1 MNAEITE
8 ITDIPAALPVSE
20 AEDEREK
27 LLEQAANEKIDAD
40 ENDLL
45 ETDEDEEFEDVEG
58 LIKPSK
64 KKLFLAFVGFVF
76 CFMLLVALLSWF
88 FGIGVFAA
96 TKTQAVDRTA
106 KTGSSVATAPV
117 TEEEKLKMAL
127 NLVAEKNAND
137 SSDSSVA
144 DSSEYPMGD
153 SNLNSSADISSTKAT
168 DVTEP
173 VIVPDVAVEP
183 SRNTAN
189 NPSPSTNGVA
199 NKSQSSIISSEI
211 QNSPNNE
218 KTNPVFNPP
227 NQSGETIAP
236 RGRSVFFGV
245 ERKENGSTN
254 LSPRF
259 NNQTIIRNITDN
271 SNKRTVVAIPFG
283 TLLPIRFLGAVY
295 TLRSS
300 GGLVR
305 MELTRSIS
313 GKNYSYPAGTVLVGT
328 LRGNEY
334 KRAFISVVGLIDTKT
349 GGLVKF
355 EGEVMGNDGASGVV
369 GRRRQV
375 KGAWSRVL
383 GGMRDAGAIA
393 IGAIGNR
400 RSGGGTVII
409 SDSTSKASGVLT
421 DELSGL
427 VGDKKKSGEFIEI
440 AAGTTGFVLVTDL
453 PDEISSSEN
462 FSQNSKSATGLS
474 ESELADLFSEGS
486 PEKLRAAL
494 PRMTP
499 AFRDLAEKVLAMEG
513 R

>member
-8 ITDIPAALPVSE
+8 ITDIPAALPIGE
-20 AEDEREK
+20 AENEREK

-45 ETDEDEEFEDVEG
+45 EADEDEEFEDVEE
-58 LIKPSK
+58 LVKPSK

-106 KTGSSVATAPV
+106 KTDSSATTAPV

-127 NLVAEKNAND
+127 NLVADKNANAT
-137 SSDSSVA
+137 SDSSIA

-153 SNLNSSADISSTKAT
+153 SSLNSPVDISSTKAA

-173 VIVPDVAVEP
+173 VIVPDIAVEP

-189 NPSPSTNGVA
+189 NPSPSTSGGSNRT
-199 NKSQSSIISSEI
+199 QSSVFSSEK
-211 QNSPNNE
+211 QTSSNPE
-218 KTNPVFNPP
+218 KANPVFSRPH
-227 NQSGETIAP
+227 QSREIAS
-236 RGRSVFFGV
+236 RGRSLFFGV
-245 ERKENGSTN
+245 ERKENAAAN

-259 NNQTIIRNITDN
+259 DNQTIIRNITDN
-271 SNKRTVVAIPFG
+271 SNKRAVAAIPFG

-383 GGMRDAGAIA
+383 GGMREAGSIA
-393 IGAIGNR
+393 LGAIGNR

-409 SDSTSKASGVLT
+409 SDSASKASGVLT

-440 AAGTTGFVLVTDL
+440 IAGTTGFVLVTDL
-453 PDEISSSEN
+453 PDEISNSRN
-462 FSQNSKSATGLS
+462 FDQNSKSATGLS

>member
-1 MNAEITE
+1 MSVKIAEIN
-8 ITDIPAALPVSE
+8 DIPAALPIGE

-27 LLEQAANEKIDAD
+27 LIEQAAEEHQMAD
-40 ENDLL
+40 ENELL
-45 ETDEDEEFEDVEG
+45 ETEEDEEFENGDG
-58 LIKPSK
+58 IAKTSK

-76 CFMLLVALLSWF
+76 CFMLLLALLSWF

-106 KTGSSVATAPV
+106 KTGSSTSNTPV

-127 NLVAEKNAND
+127 NLVAEKNSNGQTN
-137 SSDSSVA
+137 SPET
-144 DSSEYPMGD
+144 DSSEYPAGD
-153 SNLNSSADISSTKAT
+153 SSLNSSVDISSTKAA

-173 VIVPDVAVEP
+173 VIVPDIAVEP
-183 SRNTAN
+183 NRNTAN
-189 NPSPSTNGVA
+189 NPSALGNNGA
-199 NKSQSSIISSEI
+199 NKTQSPVVLSEK
-211 QNSPNNE
+211 QNSSSSDKAN
-218 KTNPVFNPP
+218 TIFNQP
-227 NQSGETIAP
+227 NQSGENAP
-236 RGRSVFFGV
+236 RGRSLFFGI
-245 ERKENGSTN
+245 ERKENPVTN
-254 LSPRF
+254 VSSRF
-259 NNQTIIRNITDN
+259 DNQPIIGNLTGNPADN
-271 SNKRTVVAIPFG
+271 PVAAIPFG

-305 MELTRSIS
+305 MELTRSVS

-334 KRAFISVVGLIDTKT
+334 KRAFVSVVGLIDPKT
-349 GGLVKF
+349 GGLIKF
-355 EGEVMGNDGASGVV
+355 EGEVMGSDGASGIV

-375 KGAWSRVL
+375 KGTWSRVL

-393 IGAIGNR
+393 LGAIGNR

-409 SDSTSKASGVLT
+409 SDQASKASGILT

-427 VGDKKKSGEFIEI
+427 VSDKRRADEFIEV

-453 PDEISSSEN
+453 PDEISN
-462 FSQNSKSATGLS
+462 TDRLAQNSKSATGLS
-474 ESELADLFSEGS
+474 ESELADIFSEGK
-486 PEKLRAAL
+486 PEKIRAAL

-499 AFRDLAEKVLAMEG
+499 AFRELAEKVLAMEDK
-513 R
+513 